1 MADLNTSDTKC
12 AENIALLYHLGQVV
26 CEPQRNPVKQA
37 KTDASRT
44 LPLQDERDLVSALAF
59 FSSIRVDPNKVSA
72 VCVHEEPPGLVVMV
86 AANAKGD
93 GSSSDYLEKMRQGFE
108 KIFSSLKGAPDNTAA
123 RVLQAVI
130 SMCRSRILTRARFKD
145 RGDKPTIQSLL
156 DKVLVGMKQLP
167 TDGSRRDFIDLGSK
181 LASKMNEFQ
190 EGRSS
195 SEPGPLSSDD
205 NLGSI
210 VSAFHDISRIPNLER
225 ILCEELG
232 SDIGPPSLLPGL
244 LNTIRKLGK
253 YQSSANT
260 LEELSKRHPIVGNA
274 SIRIVTLGS
283 LAFSRPLP
291 GAPPRD
297 FDLKQKLKALK
308 RDRGSGWD
316 VDDLIRKL
324 SQTFKN
330 DTEQFKK
337 QFKEMTSHPKVH
349 AEIQLAW
356 YVDKQQHFLNPP
368 RVITSNKD
376 ACFLCNAFLLFH
388 GEYIIP
394 RTHGRIYPGWR
405 LPSTGFGGL
414 SEGFPQ
420 ELERLAA
427 ERIDLLIRD
436 GFKKIQDPTEST
448 VSSVVAVKA
457 AQQMGVVE
465 EMEQTDELLQE
476 SDSDATVVPERH
488 DSTSQSPST
497 PTQQSQDCAGVVV
510 DYLEEEENLVADGQI
525 PPTSGEVE
533 DISHAELVIQEPT
546 PPPPP
551 PIEGPPNV
559 SPTEQLDEGV
569 SPVTD
574 SQTSSQHEHLEN
586 SRLSLKTNS
595 PPSIGS
601 QPEQVPSLETGQTR
615 PSSTSAGVLADVK
628 PAENT
633 ECDSS
638 SLWTRVESGKQK
650 IERFPGSLHLHVEYM
665 SSLPSKG
672 RFLRFRAQQLSEEE
686 AMTAVKEDT
695 NVYDLSELNQVE
707 PVQSWQQI
715 KMRVGRRVFV
725 VDLDDFVPPATTE
738 LCTRRV
744 LQGGLAQRLARQIP
758 VQLEIPSHI
767 FSNACVVPV
776 GRLCALVVRATVDLQ
791 AEQS

>member
-1 MADLNTSDTKC
+1 MSDLNTSGTKC

-26 CEPQRNPVKQA
+26 CEPQRNPVEQA

-44 LPLQDERDLVSALAF
+44 LSLQDERDLVSALAF

-93 GSSSDYLEKMRQGFE
+93 GSSSAYLEKMRQGFE
-108 KIFSSLKGAPDNTAA
+108 EIFSSLKGASDNT
-123 RVLQAVI
+123 VLQAVV
-130 SMCRSRILTRARFKD
+130 SMCRSRIITRARFED
-145 RGDKPTIQSLL
+145 RGGKPTIQSLL
-156 DKVLVGMKQLP
+156 DKAVVGMKQLP
-167 TDGSRRDFIDLGSK
+167 TDGSKRDFIDLGSK

-190 EGRSS
+190 QDWSS
-195 SEPGPLSSDD
+195 SKPGPSSSDD

-210 VSAFHDISRIPNLER
+210 VSAFHDISRIPNLKR

-274 SIRIVTLGS
+274 SIHIVTLDNLTS
-283 LAFSRPLP
+283 SRPSP
-291 GAPPRD
+291 GALLRD

-308 RDRGSGWD
+308 KHRGSSWD

-330 DTEQFKK
+330 DTKRFEKK
-337 QFKEMTSHPKVH
+337 YKDMTSHPKVH

-356 YVDKQQHFLNPP
+356 YVDKQHSLNPP
-368 RVITSNKD
+368 RVIASSKD
-376 ACFLCNAFLLFH
+376 ACFLCNAFLSFH
-388 GEYIIP
+388 GKYIIP
-394 RTHGRIYPGWR
+394 RTHGRMYPGWR

-414 SEGFPQ
+414 REGFPQ

-436 GFKKIQDPTEST
+436 GFKKLQDPTEST

-465 EMEQTDELLQE
+465 EMEQVDELLQE

-488 DSTSQSPST
+488 DSKSQSPST

-510 DYLEEEENLVADGQI
+510 DYLEEEESSVARGQL
-525 PPTSGEVE
+525 PPTCK
-533 DISHAELVIQEPT
+533 
-546 PPPPP
+546 
-551 PIEGPPNV
+551 
-559 SPTEQLDEGV
+559 QLDEGV
-569 SPVTD
+569 SPVPD
-574 SQTSSQHEHLEN
+574 SQTSSQHENREN

-595 PPSIGS
+595 PSSIGS
-601 QPEQVPSLETGQTR
+601 QPEQVPSLETDQTR

-650 IERFPGSLHLHVEYM
+650 LERFPGSLHLHVEYM
-665 SSLPSKG
+665 SSLPSKD
-672 RFLRFRAQQLSEEE
+672 RVLRFRARQLSEEE
-686 AMTAVKEDT
+686 AMTASK
-695 NVYDLSELNQVE
+695 
-707 PVQSWQQI
+707 
-715 KMRVGRRVFV
+715 RRHEC
-725 VDLDDFVPPATTE
+725 L
-738 LCTRRV
+738 
-744 LQGGLAQRLARQIP
+744 RL
-758 VQLEIPSHI
+758 V
-767 FSNACVVPV
+767 
-776 GRLCALVVRATVDLQ
+776 
-791 AEQS
+791 

>member
-1 MADLNTSDTKC
+1 MSNLNTSDTKC

-26 CEPQRNPVKQA
+26 CEPQRNPVEQA
-37 KTDASRT
+37 ETDASRT
-44 LPLQDERDLVSALAF
+44 LSLQDERDLVSALAF

-93 GSSSDYLEKMRQGFE
+93 GSSSAYLEEMRQGFE
-108 KIFSSLKGAPDNTAA
+108 EIFSSLKGASDNTAT

-145 RGDKPTIQSLL
+145 RGDKPTIQSIL
-156 DKVLVGMKQLP
+156 DKVVAGMKQLP
-167 TDGSRRDFIDLGSK
+167 TDGSKRDFIDLGSK

-190 EGRSS
+190 QDRSS

-210 VSAFHDISRIPNLER
+210 VSAFHDISRIPNLES
-225 ILCEELG
+225 ILCEKLG
-232 SDIGPPSLLPGL
+232 SVIRPPSLLPGL

-260 LEELSKRHPIVGNA
+260 LEELSKRHSIVGNA
-274 SIRIVTLGS
+274 SLRIVTLDS
-283 LAFSRPLP
+283 LESSRPSP
-291 GAPPRD
+291 GALARG

-324 SQTFKN
+324 SRTFKN
-330 DTEQFKK
+330 DTEQFEE
-337 QFKEMTSHPKVH
+337 QFRGMTSHPKVH

-356 YVDKQQHFLNPP
+356 YVDEQHFPNPP
-368 RVITSNKD
+368 RVITSTKD
-376 ACFLCNAFLLFH
+376 ACFLCNAFLSFH

-414 SEGFPQ
+414 REGFPQ
-420 ELERLAA
+420 ELQRLAA

-436 GFKKIQDPTEST
+436 GFKKLQNPTEST

-465 EMEQTDELLQE
+465 EMEQVDELLQE
-476 SDSDATVVPERH
+476 SDSDETVVPERH
-488 DSTSQSPST
+488 DSRSQSPST

-510 DYLEEEENLVADGQI
+510 DYLEEEESLVAGGQL
-525 PPTSGEVE
+525 PPTCSEVE
-533 DISHAELVIQEPT
+533 DISHAEPVIQEPT

-569 SPVTD
+569 SPVPG
-574 SQTSSQHEHLEN
+574 SQTSSQHENREN

-595 PPSIGS
+595 PSSIGS
-601 QPEQVPSLETGQTR
+601 QPEQAPSLETGQTR

-650 IERFPGSLHLHVEYM
+650 FERFPGSLHLHVEYM

-686 AMTAVKEDT
+686 AMTAVEEDT

-707 PVQSWQQI
+707 RVQSWQQI

-725 VDLDDFVPPATTE
+725 VDLDDFVPLAATE
-738 LCTRRV
+738 LC
-744 LQGGLAQRLARQIP
+744 A
-758 VQLEIPSHI
+758 S
-767 FSNACVVPV
+767 
-776 GRLCALVVRATVDLQ
+776 
-791 AEQS
+791 